1 MKKVK
6 TAAALLCSACL
17 VLSGTAVP
25 TMADSVKVVTLG
37 ADLTQD
43 QKNTMMKYFNVDSNQ
58 VQILT
63 ITNQDERDHLSAY
76 VPLEQIGTRTVSCA
90 YVKPTQSGGI
100 KVRTA
105 NLNWVTCNMIA
116 TSLSTSGVKNCEVV
130 AACPFEVS
138 GTGALTGI
146 QMAYETA
153 TGEQLDSTK
162 KELATEEMVVT
173 GNLADE
179 VGKNDATTV
188 MNNSKIQVIKDN
200 VQNVDDIY
208 NIVVNVAQQNNVN
221 LDSDQINKIV
231 ELLKQIAQQE
241 YNYDDVKAT
250 LEQVEQNTSGDND
263 ELGDIDDEE
272 DDTVNAGDSADG
284 DDILNN
290 VDNSALG
297 GDIVESSTE
306 NPSLEE
312 DSGLIEDDGDDQSDG
327 DLSETEEPQEP
338 DGDETTDDSTLGN
351 TDEGDTLRPLGYIDS
366 DFIYGMAH
374 KDDIIS
380 GADGSRTYAMYRVG
394 IIDVDYNLIKEY
406 EQPDIYVSSTEVQG
420 KRITLSRI
428 VKSGSGYVSTS
439 IDQLINKD
447 ENVIENAV
455 KAETISTDARKQEL
469 YIDLITKVNDIS
481 VTYRTSGEIIFKDNT
496 KLELEDDFSWNGRYY
511 VYGYGKFQ
519 GSRTQLE
526 SAITLAYDTYGTVVD
541 SNSKL
546 VWKRYRS
553 TQASIDG
560 IVPVTSGDSIVNAVV
575 AVSNYLGADF
585 NAVSYMEQGHTA
597 VETFD
602 NIRGVHGISLTGIT
616 YEKAL
621 SYVGDGSPVIARI
634 GEDEYIIITAYN
646 SSEIAYIEASTGA
659 QKTASMNEAGKMFS
673 QGGNIYVTYY
683 K

>member
-231 ELLKQIAQQE
+231 ELLEQIAQQE

-272 DDTVNAGDSADG
+272 DDTVNAGDAADG

-312 DSGLIEDDGDDQSDG
+312 ESGLIEDDKDNQSDG

-351 TDEGDTLRPLGYIDS
+351 IDEGDTDS
-366 DFIYGMAH
+366 DEDVDNGNTAGELDTSALTDDQLTLFNKVETFCKGEYEGDTDALTTAMEDETATASVILDSENGKTLS
-374 KDDIIS
+374 KDVEKAYLKVLTDGTDS
-380 GADGSRTYAMYRVG
+380 YQADGS
-394 IIDVDYNLIKEY
+394 E
-406 EQPDIYVSSTEVQG
+406 IYMSTELNMVDKSMKEIFG
-420 KRITLSRI
+420 LSA
-428 VKSGSGYVSTS
+428 
-439 IDQLINKD
+439 D
-447 ENVIENAV
+447 
-455 KAETISTDARKQEL
+455 
-469 YIDLITKVNDIS
+469 
-481 VTYRTSGEIIFKDNT
+481 
-496 KLELEDDFSWNGRYY
+496 
-511 VYGYGKFQ
+511 
-519 GSRTQLE
+519 
-526 SAITLAYDTYGTVVD
+526 
-541 SNSKL
+541 
-546 VWKRYRS
+546 
-553 TQASIDG
+553 TQAS
-560 IVPVTSGDSIVNAVV
+560 PE
-575 AVSNYLGADF
+575 LADLSDDDRQTLYNETMRF
-585 NAVSYMEQGHTA
+585 FEKLYGESTETYNTEDADAAETA
-597 VETFD
+597 ET
-602 NIRGVHGISLTGIT
+602 
-616 YEKAL
+616 
-621 SYVGDGSPVIARI
+621 
-634 GEDEYIIITAYN
+634 EDYAE
-646 SSEIAYIEASTGA
+646 
-659 QKTASMNEAGKMFS
+659 
-673 QGGNIYVTYY
+673 
-683 K
+683 

>member
-1 MKKVK
+1 MKKAK

-63 ITNQDERDHLSAY
+63 ITNQDEREHLSAY

-116 TSLSTSGVKNCEVV
+116 TSLSTSGVRNCEVV

-162 KELATEEMVVT
+162 KELATEEIVVT

-231 ELLKQIAQQE
+231 ELLEQIAQQE

-250 LEQVEQNTSGDND
+250 LEQVEQNTSGDSD

-272 DDTVNAGDSADG
+272 DDTVNAGDAADG

-312 DSGLIEDDGDDQSDG
+312 ESGLIEDDNDNQSDG

-351 TDEGDTLRPLGYIDS
+351 IDEGDTDS
-366 DFIYGMAH
+366 GEDVDNGNTAGELDTSALTDDQLTLFNKVETFCKGEYEGDTDALTTAMEDETATASVILDSENGKTLS
-374 KDDIIS
+374 KDVEKAYLKVLTDGTDS
-380 GADGSRTYAMYRVG
+380 YQADGS
-394 IIDVDYNLIKEY
+394 E
-406 EQPDIYVSSTEVQG
+406 IYMSTELNMVDKSMKEIFG
-420 KRITLSRI
+420 LSA
-428 VKSGSGYVSTS
+428 
-439 IDQLINKD
+439 D
-447 ENVIENAV
+447 
-455 KAETISTDARKQEL
+455 
-469 YIDLITKVNDIS
+469 
-481 VTYRTSGEIIFKDNT
+481 
-496 KLELEDDFSWNGRYY
+496 
-511 VYGYGKFQ
+511 
-519 GSRTQLE
+519 
-526 SAITLAYDTYGTVVD
+526 
-541 SNSKL
+541 
-546 VWKRYRS
+546 
-553 TQASIDG
+553 TQASPELADLSDDDRQTLYNETMRFFEKLYG
-560 IVPVTSGDSIVNAVV
+560 ESTETYNTEDADV
-575 AVSNYLGADF
+575 A
-585 NAVSYMEQGHTA
+585 ETA
-597 VETFD
+597 ET
-602 NIRGVHGISLTGIT
+602 
-616 YEKAL
+616 
-621 SYVGDGSPVIARI
+621 
-634 GEDEYIIITAYN
+634 EDYAE
-646 SSEIAYIEASTGA
+646 
-659 QKTASMNEAGKMFS
+659 
-673 QGGNIYVTYY
+673 
-683 K
+683 

>member
-188 MNNSKIQVIKDN
+188 MNNSKMQVIKDN
-200 VQNVDDIY
+200 VQNADEIY

-231 ELLKQIAQQE
+231 ELLKQIAQQD

-250 LEQVEQNTSGDND
+250 LEQVDQNTSGDSG
-263 ELGDIDDEE
+263 ELGDIADEE
-272 DDTVNAGDSADG
+272 DDTVNAGDTADG
-284 DDILNN
+284 DDILNS

-306 NPSLEE
+306 NPSLEQE
-312 DSGLIEDDGDDQSDG
+312 SGLVEDNSNDQDDEMNSTDMPE
-327 DLSETEEPQEP
+327 ET

-351 TDEGDTLRPLGYIDS
+351 IDEEADQTEGVENGTTTDELDTSSLTEDQLTLFNKAENFCKGEYEGDTDALTTAMEDETATASVVLDAENGATLSKDVEKAYLQILTEGTDS
-366 DFIYGMAH
+366 YQ
-374 KDDIIS
+374 
-380 GADGSRTYAMYRVG
+380 ADGT
-394 IIDVDYNLIKEY
+394 E
-406 EQPDIYVSSTEVQG
+406 IYMSTELNMVDKSMKEIFGLSADAQASPELG
-420 KRITLSRI
+420 ELSDDDRQTLYNETM
-428 VKSGSGYVSTS
+428 KFFEKLYGESTETYDTTDADS
-439 IDQLINKD
+439 T
-447 ENVIENAV
+447 ETAGGEENA
-455 KAETISTDARKQEL
+455 E
-469 YIDLITKVNDIS
+469 
-481 VTYRTSGEIIFKDNT
+481 
-496 KLELEDDFSWNGRYY
+496 
-511 VYGYGKFQ
+511 
-519 GSRTQLE
+519 
-526 SAITLAYDTYGTVVD
+526 
-541 SNSKL
+541 
-546 VWKRYRS
+546 
-553 TQASIDG
+553 
-560 IVPVTSGDSIVNAVV
+560 
-575 AVSNYLGADF
+575 
-585 NAVSYMEQGHTA
+585 
-597 VETFD
+597 
-602 NIRGVHGISLTGIT
+602 
-616 YEKAL
+616 
-621 SYVGDGSPVIARI
+621 
-634 GEDEYIIITAYN
+634 
-646 SSEIAYIEASTGA
+646 
-659 QKTASMNEAGKMFS
+659 
-673 QGGNIYVTYY
+673 
-683 K
+683 